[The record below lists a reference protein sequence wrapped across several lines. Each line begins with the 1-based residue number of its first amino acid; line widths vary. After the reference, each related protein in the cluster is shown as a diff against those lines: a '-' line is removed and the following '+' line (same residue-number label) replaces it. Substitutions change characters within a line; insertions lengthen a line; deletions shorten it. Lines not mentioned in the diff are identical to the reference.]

1 MSTCDEAASTVLYA
15 GSTCKEERT
24 QGKQKT
30 DAAEAVNSA
39 SKPIR
44 LGLLLPSYV
53 RFLPKAARPTVTPR
67 LVI

>member
-44 LGLLLPSYV
+44 LGLCFQVTFASYP
-53 RFLPKAARPTVTPR
+53 RRHGRP
-67 LVI
+67 